1 MQGQRAPEEMTL
13 GALTLAFVQAAPLS
27 EVTMIR
33 VYKWWSGLNLIV
45 SQVLQ
50 VVNPSVSY
58 TTHTGHSST
67 AHKTR
72 YQGVAISLKEF
83 VRAIDKYNI
92 QHDGESKIRQ
102 RLRGHPRCDTRKKQ
116 YFNVVGSTK
125 TCIDRNDEGSIR
137 CLTCVCVP
145 ADEFSQEVFD
155 VLQDGQ
161 KMTSDLQDD
170 EVEGTYDSDVYY
182 RIQYLQLHA
191 CSPSLGVSPDHATVE
206 ESGINRENI

>member
-1 MQGQRAPEEMTL
+1 M
-13 GALTLAFVQAAPLS
+13 
-27 EVTMIR
+27 
-33 VYKWWSGLNLIV
+33 LNLTV

-58 TTHTGHSST
+58 TTHTGHPST
-67 AHKTR
+67 ADKTR

-83 VRAIDKYNI
+83 VRAINKYNI

-116 YFNVVGSTK
+116 YFNVVGSAK
-125 TCIDRNDEGSIR
+125 TTIDRNDEGSVQ

-145 ADEFSQEVFD
+145 ADEFPQEIFD

-161 KMTSDLQDD
+161 KMTPDLQDD
-170 EVEGTYDSDVYY
+170 EVEGIYDSDV
-182 RIQYLQLHA
+182 
-191 CSPSLGVSPDHATVE
+191 
-206 ESGINRENI
+206 

>member
-1 MQGQRAPEEMTL
+1 M
-13 GALTLAFVQAAPLS
+13 
-27 EVTMIR
+27 
-33 VYKWWSGLNLIV
+33 LNLII

-67 AHKTR
+67 ADKTR

-102 RLRGHPRCDTRKKQ
+102 KLHGHPRCDTRKKQ
-116 YFNVVGSTK
+116 YFNVVESAK
-125 TCIDRNDEGSIR
+125 TTIDRNDEGSIR
-137 CLTCVCVP
+137 CLMF
-145 ADEFSQEVFD
+145 EFPQEVFD

-161 KMTSDLQDD
+161 KMPPDL
-170 EVEGTYDSDVYY
+170 
-182 RIQYLQLHA
+182 
-191 CSPSLGVSPDHATVE
+191 
-206 ESGINRENI
+206 

>member
-1 MQGQRAPEEMTL
+1 MCPTQLTL
-13 GALTLAFVQAAPLS
+13 GIHQQLTRHDIKELLS
-27 EVTMIR
+27 ASRSLYEQLISTTSSMMERAKSAKDYVVT
-33 VYKWWSGLNLIV
+33 
-45 SQVLQ
+45 QDAT
-50 VVNPSVSY
+50 P
-58 TTHTGHSST
+58 
-67 AHKTR
+67 
-72 YQGVAISLKEF
+72 E
-83 VRAIDKYNI
+83 
-92 QHDGESKIRQ
+92 
-102 RLRGHPRCDTRKKQ
+102 KKQ

>member
-1 MQGQRAPEEMTL
+1 M
-13 GALTLAFVQAAPLS
+13 
-27 EVTMIR
+27 
-33 VYKWWSGLNLIV
+33 LNLIV

-67 AHKTR
+67 VDKTR

-116 YFNVVGSTK
+116 YFNVAGSAK
-125 TCIDRNDEGSIR
+125 TTIDRTDEGSIR

-145 ADEFSQEVFD
+145 ADEFPQEVFD
-155 VLQDGQ
+155 ILQDGQ
-161 KMTSDLQDD
+161 MTPNLQDD
-170 EVEGTYDSDVYY
+170 EVEGIYMTVMYSAGYISVCL
-182 RIQYLQLHA
+182 QYLQL
-191 CSPSLGVSPDHATVE
+191 
-206 ESGINRENI
+206 

>member
-1 MQGQRAPEEMTL
+1 M
-13 GALTLAFVQAAPLS
+13 
-27 EVTMIR
+27 
-33 VYKWWSGLNLIV
+33 LNLIV

-58 TTHTGHSST
+58 TTHTGHPST
-67 AHKTR
+67 ADKTR

-102 RLRGHPRCDTRKKQ
+102 RLRGHPRCDTHKKQ
-116 YFNVVGSTK
+116 YFNVVGSAK
-125 TCIDRNDEGSIR
+125 TTIDRNDEGSIR

-145 ADEFSQEVFD
+145 ADEFPQEVFD

-161 KMTSDLQDD
+161 KMTPDLQDD
-170 EVEGTYDSDVYY
+170 GVEGIYMNDQRTTSPYKTGLDVTQSHPLRRMRFSCTGVTGRWGLPY
-182 RIQYLQLHA
+182 HA
-191 CSPSLGVSPDHATVE
+191 QNAVRWLALF
-206 ESGINRENI
+206 